1 MGNSR
6 IKKWRSNKKEIDS
19 KDREKPKDND
29 PPLPRRGCPPPPI
42 ELTLKPKTFR
52 IILKIGTIFFK
63 NVHDNVMRKLLTFRN
78 KHDAHMSIARLSRVR
93 GETNITTEPYD
104 CTRLFFFREEKDR
117 RTRQL

>member
-1 MGNSR
+1 
-6 IKKWRSNKKEIDS
+6 
-19 KDREKPKDND
+19 
-29 PPLPRRGCPPPPI
+29 
-42 ELTLKPKTFR
+42 
-52 IILKIGTIFFK
+52 
-63 NVHDNVMRKLLTFRN
+63 MRKLLTFRN